1 MWVRGQVQ
9 RVRSIFLKSTLVA
22 VGATLASLLIVA
34 TIVPM
39 LGGVVDGNAWLMTVV
54 CPLAT
59 AWPASAF
66 TFWQG
71 TKLRR
76 AHEALS
82 AAHAELAE
90 THRLLAE
97 KASRDP
103 MTGFLNRESFFAVL
117 DGSRRKSDRGA
128 LLLIDA
134 DHFKRINDGFG
145 HLVGD
150 EALVAIAAAI
160 GRGVRGGDTIG
171 RIGGEEFAVFLPG
184 AGDGDAAR
192 VAERIRQEVEAI
204 RFLPAGHGA
213 VPLTV
218 SIGGAPC
225 ASDAGVSDL
234 MRIADRRLYEAKR
247 RGRNRAILG
256 QDMPAA
262 A

>member
-1 MWVRGQVQ
+1 M
-9 RVRSIFLKSTLVA
+9 I
-22 VGATLASLLIVA
+22 
-34 TIVPM
+34 
-39 LGGVVDGNAWLMTVV
+39 V

-71 TKLRR
+71 AKAAARTRG
-76 AHEALS
+76 LS

-90 THRLLAE
+90 THRRLAE

-150 EALVAIAAAI
+150 EALLAIAAAI
-160 GRGVRGGDTIG
+160 GRGIRGGDTIG
-171 RIGGEEFAVFLPG
+171 RIGGEEFAAFLPG
-184 AGDGDAAR
+184 ADDGDAAR
-192 VAERIRQEVEAI
+192 VAERIRREVEAI

-213 VPLTV
+213 VAAHRQHRRHAV
-218 SIGGAPC
+218 RC
-225 ASDAGVSDL
+225 
-234 MRIADRRLYEAKR
+234 RCRRLRPDAR
-247 RGRNRAILG
+247 CRPPPLRGQARGRNRAILG